1 VAQAGGLPRAVG
13 PFGREEKVRG
23 LFLRRF
29 AILIPTI
36 LGAITL
42 VFFFLHMIPGDPVE
56 VMLGETAQQADKE
69 RLREELGLNLPLYV
83 QYGHFLTR
91 IARGDLGE
99 SYFYR
104 RPVAQVIAE
113 RIPATVELALV
124 AFVVASLIAI
134 PLGIIA
140 ALREGTT
147 VDNLSVLFSLVGV
160 SMPNFW
166 LGPLLIILFSLTL
179 GWFPVSGRTGVAS
192 LVLPAVTLGIA
203 LAALLSRMT
212 RASLLERLGED
223 YLTVARAKGL
233 PEWKVILKHALRN
246 ALIPVITVMGLQIGV
261 LLSGAIITE
270 NVFAW
275 PGIGTLLINAIE
287 ARDYPIV
294 QGCVLLISLS
304 YVIVNLVT
312 DLVYSLADPRIRLRG

>member
-1 VAQAGGLPRAVG
+1 
-13 PFGREEKVRG
+13 VRG
-23 LFLRRF
+23 FFLRRL
-29 AILIPTI
+29 AIVIPTVI
-36 LGAITL
+36 GAVTL

-69 RLREELGLNLPLYV
+69 KLREELGLNLPLHV
-83 QYGHFLTR
+83 QYGRFMAGL
-91 IARGDLGE
+91 IRGDLGS

-113 RIPATVELALV
+113 RVPATVELGLAAFLV
-124 AFVVASLIAI
+124 AGLIAI

-140 ALREGTT
+140 ALREGTA
-147 VDNLSVLFSLVGV
+147 VDNASVLFSLLGV
-160 SMPNFW
+160 SIPNFW
-166 LGPLLIILFSLTL
+166 LGPLLIILFSITL
-179 GWFPVSGRTGVAS
+179 GWFPVSGRAGIAS
-192 LVLPAVTLGIA
+192 LVLPAVTLGTA
-203 LAALLSRMT
+203 FAAILSRMT

-246 ALIPVITVMGLQIGV
+246 ALIPIITVMGLQIGA

-270 NVFAW
+270 NVFSW

-287 ARDYPIV
+287 ARDYPLV
-294 QGCVLLISLS
+294 QGCILFISLS
-304 YVIVNLVT
+304 YVLVNLMT
-312 DLVYSLADPRIRLRG
+312 DLLYGWADPRIRLQG

>member
-1 VAQAGGLPRAVG
+1 
-13 PFGREEKVRG
+13 VRG
-23 LFLRRF
+23 FFLRRL
-29 AILIPTI
+29 AIVIPTVI
-36 LGAITL
+36 GAVTL

-69 RLREELGLNLPLYV
+69 RLREELGLNRPLHV
-83 QYGHFLTR
+83 QYGRFMVG
-91 IARGDLGE
+91 IAQGDLGS

-113 RIPATVELALV
+113 RVPATVELALAAFLV
-124 AFVVASLIAI
+124 AGLIAI

-140 ALREGTT
+140 ALREGTA
-147 VDNLSVLFSLVGV
+147 VDNASVLFSLLGV
-160 SMPNFW
+160 SIPNFW
-166 LGPLLIILFSLTL
+166 LGPLLIILFSIKL
-179 GWFPVSGRTGVAS
+179 GWFPVSGRAGVAS
-192 LVLPAVTLGIA
+192 LVLPAVTLGTA
-203 LAALLSRMT
+203 FAAILSRMT

-246 ALIPVITVMGLQIGV
+246 ALIPIITVMGLQIGA

-270 NVFAW
+270 NVFSW

-287 ARDYPIV
+287 ARDYPLV
-294 QGCVLLISLS
+294 QGCILFISLS
-304 YVIVNLVT
+304 YVLVNLMT
-312 DLVYSLADPRIRLRG
+312 DLFYGWADPRIRLKG

>member
-1 VAQAGGLPRAVG
+1 MRS
-13 PFGREEKVRG
+13 F
-23 LFLRRF
+23 FLRRL
-29 AILIPTI
+29 AVLIPTV

-69 RLREELGLNLPLYV
+69 RLREELGLNLPLHV
-83 QYGHFLTR
+83 QYGNFLIK
-91 IARGDLGE
+91 IAQGDLGE

-104 RPVAQVIAE
+104 RPVAHVIAE
-113 RIPATVELALV
+113 RIPATMELALV
-124 AFVVASLIAI
+124 AFVVAGLIAI

-166 LGPLLIILFSLTL
+166 LGPLLIILFSLKL

-192 LVLPAVTLGIA
+192 LVLPAVTLGIG

-246 ALIPVITVMGLQIGV
+246 ALIPIITVMGLQIGV

-287 ARDYPIV
+287 ARDYPVV

-304 YVIVNLVT
+304 YVVVNLIT
-312 DLVYSLADPRIRLRG
+312 DLVYGWADPRIRLRG

>member
-1 VAQAGGLPRAVG
+1 M
-13 PFGREEKVRG
+13 RG
-23 LFLRRF
+23 VFLRRF
-29 AILIPTI
+29 AVLIPTV

-69 RLREELGLNLPLYV
+69 RLREELGLNLPVHV
-83 QYGHFLTR
+83 QYGNFLTR
-91 IARGDLGE
+91 IAQGDLGD

-104 RPVAQVIAE
+104 RPVVQVIAE
-113 RIPATVELALV
+113 RIPATMELAVVAFLV
-124 AFVVASLIAI
+124 AGLIAI

-166 LGPLLIILFSLTL
+166 LGPLLIILFSIKL
-179 GWFPVSGRTGVAS
+179 GWFPVSGRTGAAS
-192 LVLPAVTLGIA
+192 LVLPAITLGIA
-203 LAALLSRMT
+203 LAAFLSRMT

-246 ALIPVITVMGLQIGV
+246 ALIPIITVMGLQIGV

-287 ARDYPIV
+287 ARDYPLV

-304 YVIVNLVT
+304 YVLVNLVT
-312 DLVYSLADPRIRLRG
+312 DLVYGWADPRIRLKG